1 MQGIADFRGT
11 DGVWTLR
18 AQGRDGDIKS
28 ANALQAIP
36 TATHMAL
43 VELQNRGILKYL
55 VSQNCDGLHRKSGM
69 LPVGIPLRRV
79 HVPAAHILPRRR
91 IAFPSCMETAIAST
105 AKTAIKSTF
114 AVSIALPQTV
124 PPR

>member
-1 MQGIADFRGT
+1 MPGIADFRGT

-69 LPVGIPLRRV
+69 LPVGIPSDASMTLQLTPNFGVGPHLRAAWEQQSRV
-79 HVPAAHILPRRR
+79 LQR
-91 IAFPSCMETAIAST
+91 
-105 AKTAIKSTF
+105 
-114 AVSIALPQTV
+114 L
-124 PPR
+124 